1 MSKPTTQPASNEIT
15 ADKSSFWDA
24 PLKCAAAG
32 LAAAF
37 LMSYIEWVDIQI
49 RLTPELESIAER
61 LLFTSY
67 ISLNLIVGLMAGF
80 IIGLLA
86 ATARAVRQ
94 RVEPRSNKLISWVA
108 LASLGAIILNQHPR
122 VHDLA
127 LGLLREAEKVPRLGR
142 PIVILEPL
150 LTYFVVAALLIAGSL
165 LWIAVSKSGSWPRSR
180 NIVILLALFLV
191 ISVAY
196 YLDSRVEVQQYE
208 STLHIMMFL
217 VANAAAMAVFGIAYN
232 NSAAMKTV
240 FARRGSGRF
249 FIIATA
255 ILLASLVALTFLKF
269 DDNQNLKTHI
279 FYRTTQAKQHFKL
292 AQWALD
298 FDRDGHSALLGGG
311 DSDDRN
317 ANVHPAAIES
327 IEDGIDN
334 NCVGGDLTALALD
347 EWQNQFRALHHAPY
361 PHAKRLNV
369 IYFFID
375 TVRAD
380 HLGAYGYSRN
390 TSPNI
395 DKLAARSTVFENAY
409 SPSPYTYEAVPKFMQ
424 SAYWEGHFKTWTEAL
439 AENGYDTILFP
450 RRLEMLQR
458 YVKGIGRTIEEG
470 KKGLEETIDAAISV
484 LGKATAERPFCA
496 YIYVADPHRPYKPHA
511 RFDFGSSSVDL
522 YDGEIAY
529 TDYHLGRLFDWMEQS
544 GRINDT
550 MVVIMSDHGES
561 LGERGVH
568 KHNSQVY
575 DDQMRVPMI
584 FYVPGV
590 DARRV
595 PDYVSTIDLGA
606 TILNLSG
613 IQPQAQSAG
622 VSLLPLM
629 RGEPLAHPPIY
640 GEHSTVNA
648 SPYLPTGESIGP
660 EVKKYMVVTQD
671 GYKLIYNRTYFTF
684 ELFNLK
690 ADPKELRNL
699 YDLMPDKAR
708 ELRGLLDRFVDVI
721 TANRPI
727 DADEHKFYQGKG
739 ADDED

>member
-1 MSKPTTQPASNEIT
+1 
-15 ADKSSFWDA
+15 
-24 PLKCAAAG
+24 
-32 LAAAF
+32 
-37 LMSYIEWVDIQI
+37 
-49 RLTPELESIAER
+49 
-61 LLFTSY
+61 
-67 ISLNLIVGLMAGF
+67 
-80 IIGLLA
+80 
-86 ATARAVRQ
+86 
-94 RVEPRSNKLISWVA
+94 
-108 LASLGAIILNQHPR
+108 
-122 VHDLA
+122 
-127 LGLLREAEKVPRLGR
+127 
-142 PIVILEPL
+142 
-150 LTYFVVAALLIAGSL
+150 
-165 LWIAVSKSGSWPRSR
+165 
-180 NIVILLALFLV
+180 
-191 ISVAY
+191 
-196 YLDSRVEVQQYE
+196 
-208 STLHIMMFL
+208 
-217 VANAAAMAVFGIAYN
+217 
-232 NSAAMKTV
+232 
-240 FARRGSGRF
+240 
-249 FIIATA
+249 
-255 ILLASLVALTFLKF
+255 
-269 DDNQNLKTHI
+269 
-279 FYRTTQAKQHFKL
+279 
-292 AQWALD
+292 
-298 FDRDGHSALLGGG
+298 
-311 DSDDRN
+311 
-317 ANVHPAAIES
+317 
-327 IEDGIDN
+327 
-334 NCVGGDLTALALD
+334 
-347 EWQNQFRALHHAPY
+347 
-361 PHAKRLNV
+361 
-369 IYFFID
+369 
-375 TVRAD
+375 VRAD
-380 HLGAYGYSRN
+380 HLGAYGYNRD

-395 DKLAARSTVFENAY
+395 DRLAARSSVFENAY

-439 AENGYDTILFP
+439 AENGYDMILFP

-458 YVKGIGRTIEEG
+458 YVKGMNRTIEEG

-484 LGKATAERPFCA
+484 LGKAPVDRPFCA

-511 RFDFGSSSVDL
+511 KFDFGKSSVDL

-575 DDQMRVPMI
+575 DEQMRVPMI
-584 FYVPGV
+584 FYVPGM

-606 TILNLSG
+606 TILNHSG
-613 IQPQAQSAG
+613 IQPQAESAG

-629 RGEPLAHPPIY
+629 RGEPFAHPPVF

-648 SPYLPTGESIGP
+648 SPYLPTGESIGS

-690 ADPKELRNL
+690 TDPKEQRNL

-708 ELRGLLDRFVDVI
+708 EMRALLDRFVDVV